1 MDETKGQVICLRDKG
16 TGHLS
21 HLSREERIAKARK
34 AMLLYAVTDRAWTDE
49 AAGRTLETQVA
60 AALAGGAT
68 CVQLREKALDD
79 AEFLEEAF
87 RVRDLCRA
95 AGVPFFVNDNVGV
108 ALAVG
113 ADGVHVGQDDLPV
126 REVRRLVGQ
135 DMLIGVSAHTV
146 DEALEAVADGADCL
160 GVGAMFAT
168 PTKPDADVVSVE
180 TLREICAAVDVPVV
194 AIGGLTCENIGTLAG
209 TGIAGVALVSA
220 IFAAPDVEAA
230 CRELRQ
236 LATAAVCG
244 PAPFAAAL
252 FDFDGTLFD
261 SMYVWD
267 SSADEFLLRIGRDPI
282 PGLFEEFRRMT
293 LEEGAAY
300 MQDKYL
306 VELSVD
312 EIVDGIN
319 AVVEGAYKNDVL
331 PKPGAVDFVRAL
343 RATGTRCA
351 ICTATD
357 DYQIEAALARC
368 GIRDLFDGIFT
379 CGGLH
384 TSKHE
389 PFIWREAAKALG
401 ATQTDTV
408 VFEDAGHCIE
418 TAKAD
423 GFAVV
428 CVADSYEPDQDAL
441 AAIADCHLDT
451 FAEPDS
457 FWDFARTFAPE
468 RSDS

>member
-1 MDETKGQVICLRDKG
+1 MT
-16 TGHLS
+16 
-21 HLSREERIAKARK
+21 REERLAKARE

-49 AAGRTLETQVA
+49 AAGHTLEAQVA
-60 AALAGGAT
+60 AALADGAT

-79 AEFLEEAF
+79 ADFLEEAF

-113 ADGVHVGQDDLPV
+113 ADGVHVGQEDMPV
-126 REVRRLVGQ
+126 REVRRLVGP
-135 DMLIGVSAHTV
+135 DMLVGVSACTV
-146 DEALEAVADGADCL
+146 DEALEAVAGGADCL
-160 GVGAMFAT
+160 GVGAMIAT
-168 PTKPDADVVSVE
+168 PTKTDARVVSVD
-180 TLREICAAVDVPVV
+180 TLRDICAAVDVPVV
-194 AIGGLTCENIGTLAG
+194 AIGGLNRENIGMLAG
-209 TGIAGVALVSA
+209 CGVAGVALVSA
-220 IFAAPDVEAA
+220 IFAAPDIGAA

-236 LATAAVCG
+236 LACAAVCG
-244 PAPFAAAL
+244 PTPFTAAL

-267 SSADEFLLRIGRDPI
+267 NSADEFLRRIGRDPI

-300 MQDKYL
+300 MQAKYA
-306 VELSVD
+306 VD
-312 EIVDGIN
+312 LPVSEIVDGIN
-319 AVVEGAYKNDVL
+319 AVVEGAYANDVL

-343 RATGTRCA
+343 RAIGVRCA

-357 DYQIEAALARC
+357 AYQIEAALTRC
-368 GIRDLFDGIFT
+368 GIRSLFDGIFT

-389 PFIWREAAKALG
+389 PFIWREAARALG
-401 ATQTDTV
+401 ATQADTV
-408 VFEDAGHCIE
+408 VFEDARHCIE

-451 FAEPDS
+451 FAEPQA
-457 FWDFARTFAPE
+457 FWDFARTYATTPRVILSE
-468 RSDS
+468 GA